1 MKKFLS
7 MSLSVFLVT
16 ALPMVALAQP
26 ATVADPTYSFS
37 FFGPQVSS
45 APSGAFAGDTIRVTG
60 SGSFDPGAATVVAG
74 GSFTVSDTSGS
85 VVQRGTW
92 KATAFDSFQAFGG
105 PRSGFQGGTLQI
117 TVTMFP
123 NGGSPVTGVSMTVNC
138 LIAAPA
144 GFTASEGIVIGDFT
158 QVVRGAT
165 LFHLND

>member
-7 MSLSVFLVT
+7 MTLSVFLVT
-16 ALPMVALAQP
+16 ALPMVALVQP
-26 ATVADPTYSFS
+26 ATAADLTYSFS

-74 GSFTVSDTSGS
+74 GSFTVSDASGS
-85 VVQRGTW
+85 IVQRGTW
-92 KATAFDSFQAFGG
+92 KATGFASFQAFGG

-117 TVTMFP
+117 TVTM
-123 NGGSPVTGVSMTVNC
+123 GSSMPDVSMTVNC

-144 GFTASEGIVIGDFT
+144 GFTGAEGIVIGDFT